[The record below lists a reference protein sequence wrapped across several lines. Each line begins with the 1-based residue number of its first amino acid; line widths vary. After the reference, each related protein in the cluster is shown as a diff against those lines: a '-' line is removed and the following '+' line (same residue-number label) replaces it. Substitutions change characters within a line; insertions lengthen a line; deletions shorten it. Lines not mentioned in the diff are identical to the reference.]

1 VGSGKEA
8 QTGTQEGRYE
18 GEGTNKKDNEDD
30 RSEGI
35 ILERS
40 GCKKKK
46 EEEFRDY
53 VRQFKIV
60 GW

>member
-46 EEEFRDY
+46 
-53 VRQFKIV
+53 KKNL
-60 GW
+60 GTT